1 MSIQF
6 LRNAALVSAML
17 LVAGCANN
25 PFYHRYVMAGQV
37 VQASDGRTVVCIS
50 EPKGAEVGQVLDAY
64 RVVFRTDVVEEGESD
79 WAREWI
85 GKVRIDGII
94 DEHFATVDVVEGKI
108 MKNDIVEL
116 EYL

>member
-1 MSIQF
+1 MPSPGG
-6 LRNAALVSAML
+6 
-17 LVAGCANN
+17 AG
-25 PFYHRYVMAGQV
+25 FYRHCG
-37 VQASDGRTVVCIS
+37 SD
-50 EPKGAEVGQVLDAY
+50 P
-64 RVVFRTDVVEEGESD
+64 EEGESD

-116 EYL
+116 ER